1 MKTNN
6 KLDKGAKEVRQ
17 ATVINFQNAKHVVW
31 NKRRRY
37 GV

>member
-1 MKTNN
+1 MKTDN
-6 KLDKGAKEVRQ
+6 KLNKETKEVRQ

-31 NKRRRY
+31 NKIRRY